1 MYRLSHVISIG
12 VACLL
17 ATMVAAEP
25 IATPSLINPRLRVDP
40 APVRQNVLRFL
51 TTDDNPPFNFV
62 SPDGALSGFNVDL
75 ARALCQQLK
84 AACTIQARRPDLV
97 VEALTSGGGDALI
110 PAPQGRPEAGLA
122 LSLPYL
128 PRAARFAIARS
139 APPLAEA
146 TVATLANRTVGVVA
160 DSPHAR
166 FLARFFPAVRPQTFP
181 SLTTLLDAFAKTSI
195 DLVFADTADLAFWL
209 NGVAAGDCCMF
220 VPGYFV
226 DPSLFGAGYTI
237 ATRAADDDLRRSIDT
252 ALTQL
257 DSRGALTEIYL
268 RYFPI
273 PLF

>member
-1 MYRLSHVISIG
+1 MYRVLSVISI
-12 VACLL
+12 VAACLL
-17 ATMVAAEP
+17 PTVVAADP
-25 IATPSLINPRLRVDP
+25 VAMPSLINPRLRTDP
-40 APVRQNVLRFL
+40 APVRQTVLRFL
-51 TTDDNPPFNFV
+51 TTDDNPPFNFLA
-62 SPDGALSGFNVDL
+62 PDGALSGFNVDL

-84 AACTIQARRPDLV
+84 AACTIQARRPDLA

-110 PAPQGRPEAGLA
+110 PAPQGPVEPPLA

-128 PRAARFAIARS
+128 PRAARFAMGRS
-139 APPLAEA
+139 PTPLIEA
-146 TVATLANRTVGVVA
+146 TVATLAGRTVGVVA
-160 DSPHAR
+160 DSPYAR
-166 FLARFFPAVRPQTFP
+166 FLTRYFPAAQPRTFP
-181 SLTTLLDAFAKTSI
+181 SLAPLLDAFAKRSI
-195 DLVFADTADLAFWL
+195 DLVFADSADLAFWL
-209 NGVAAGDCCMF
+209 NGVAAGDCCAF

-237 ATRAADDDLRRSIDT
+237 ATRAADDELRRSIDT

>member
-1 MYRLSHVISIG
+1 MYRLSRAIAIG

-17 ATMVAAEP
+17 ASLAAAEP
-25 IATPSLINPRLRVDP
+25 VATPSLLNPRLRIDP
-40 APVRQNVLRFL
+40 SPVRQTVLRFL
-51 TTDDNPPFNFV
+51 TTDDNPPFNFIA
-62 SPDGALSGFNVDL
+62 PDGVLSGFNVDL

-110 PAPQGRPEAGLA
+110 PAPQGPAEAGLA

-128 PRAARFAIARS
+128 PRTARFAIGRS
-139 APPLAEA
+139 VPPLTEA
-146 TVATLANRTVGVVA
+146 TVITLANRTVGVVA

-166 FLARFFPAVRPQTFP
+166 FLARFFPAARPQTFP
-181 SLTTLLDAFAKTSI
+181 SLTSLLDAFGKKSI

-209 NGVAAGDCCMF
+209 NGVAAGDCCAF

-226 DPSLFGAGYTI
+226 DPLLFGAGYTI

-257 DSRGALTEIYL
+257 DARGALTEIYL